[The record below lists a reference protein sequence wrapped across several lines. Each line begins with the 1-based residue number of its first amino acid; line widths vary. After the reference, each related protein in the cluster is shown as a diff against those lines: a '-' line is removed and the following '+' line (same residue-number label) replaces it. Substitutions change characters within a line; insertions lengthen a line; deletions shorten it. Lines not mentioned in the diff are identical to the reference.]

1 MQENN
6 LNICYKVT
14 KDDIQ
19 NRLDYNTKDFFNI
32 KTCLSLVKLEK
43 SFIPSSKLAQGV
55 QEGKLAIFPVYAK
68 CRIIEIKSYLEMG
81 FTCYLLEY
89 KQYKEFEKYYKSL

>member
-1 MQENN
+1 MENN

-14 KDDIQ
+14 ENNIQ

-55 QEGKLAIFPVYAK
+55 QDGKLAIFPVYTK
-68 CRIIEIKSYLEMG
+68 CEVREIKNYLDSG
-81 FTCYLLEY
+81 FTCYLLPY
-89 KQYKEFEKYYKSL
+89 SDYRTFKKYYKSL

>member
-1 MQENN
+1 MENN

-14 KDDIQ
+14 ENDIQ

-43 SFIPSSKLAQGV
+43 HFIPSSKLAELV
-55 QEGKLAIFPVYAK
+55 QDGKTAIFPIYAK
-68 CRIIEIKSYLEMG
+68 CDVRDIKNYLDGG
-81 FTCYLLEY
+81 FTCYLLSY
-89 KQYKEFEKYYKSL
+89 KDYKAFEKYYKSL